1 MGAGLQVHL
10 IARALP
16 LFFLFL
22 LLFLSFLF
30 FFLFLHFICELI
42 QNILDQCV
50 LILVLLLFVPVKSG
64 RNAAPSSVPEDLL
77 EVGSTHDA
85 IFSGVG
91 AVKGE
96 LHNLL
101 LFSAPPSLQIFFMG
115 TMVAEEAVLFFLA
128 VGERLIRGEETCVH
142 SRSPREEDG
151 QSRGGSRSPSQEVKR
166 HF

>member
-16 LFFLFL
+16 LLLFFVFL
-22 LLFLSFLF
+22 LLFFSFLF

-50 LILVLLLFVPVKSG
+50 LILVLLLSVLVKSG
-64 RNAAPSSVPEDLL
+64 SNAAAPSFVPEDLL

-96 LHNLL
+96 LHNLYSVPL
-101 LFSAPPSLQIFFMG
+101 RHRFFF
-115 TMVAEEAVLFFLA
+115 MVAEEAVLFFLA

-151 QSRGGSRSPSQEVKR
+151 QSRGGSRSSSQEVKR

>member
-16 LFFLFL
+16 LLLFFLFL
-22 LLFLSFLF
+22 LLFFS
-30 FFLFLHFICELI
+30 FFLFLHFIYELI

-50 LILVLLLFVPVKSG
+50 LILVLLLFVLVKSG
-64 RNAAPSSVPEDLL
+64 SNAAPSSVPEDLL

-96 LHNLL
+96 LHNLYSVPL
-101 LFSAPPSLQIFFMG
+101 RHRFFFMG